1 MLKQKNKKIIIVGYK
16 SFIQQHLF
24 DNLKNKFIVK
34 KLRFYQINKKNVSDS
49 DVIIN
54 CSNSKN
60 FFYKKYNLK
69 NDRNLKIANIVK
81 NYNITFYL
89 LSTRQVYAQK
99 LHLTEKSKL
108 KPLNLYAKNCLY
120 SEKNCRKILK
130 KNLVILRLS
139 NIFGYEN
146 GKKKKSSL
154 VSLIYKS
161 LKKNEI
167 NIDNNFYLL
176 KDFLPIE
183 LLCIYIEKI
192 ISLNNL
198 NIVNVGSGI
207 PILVKDFIL
216 SIIDTKKINV
226 NLKLEKNFNDKN
238 YCFNVNRI
246 SKLTGLKITK
256 KKLTKSFLNLKKKL
270 M

>member
-1 MLKQKNKKIIIVGYK
+1 VLKQKNKKIIIVGYK

-24 DNLKNKFIVK
+24 NNLKNKFIVK

-120 SEKNCRKILK
+120 SEKNCKKVLK
-130 KNLVILRLS
+130 SNLVILRLA
-139 NIFGYEN
+139 NVFGYEI

-161 LKKNEI
+161 LKKGEI
-167 NIDNNFYLL
+167 NIDNNFYLF
-176 KDFLPIE
+176 KDFLPIT
-183 LLCIYIEKI
+183 LLCLYIKKLIKLNVTGI
-192 ISLNNL
+192 I
-198 NIVNVGSGI
+198 NVGSGI
-207 PILVKDFIL
+207 PILVKDFVIKIVDIKRIKIKIKL
-216 SIIDTKKINV
+216 SNKFSDKSYSYNINK
-226 NLKLEKNFNDKN
+226 LK
-238 YCFNVNRI
+238 
-246 SKLTGLKITK
+246 KLTGIKINKKNLDVYFSQLK
-256 KKLTKSFLNLKKKL
+256 NKL

>member
-16 SFIQQHLF
+16 SFIQKHLF
-24 DNLKNKFIVK
+24 NNLKNKFIVK
-34 KLRFYQINKKNVSDS
+34 KLRFYQINKKNVSGS

-69 NDRNLKIANIVK
+69 NDRNLKIANIIK
-81 NYNITFYL
+81 NYNIKFYL
-89 LSTRQVYAQK
+89 LSTRQVYDQK
-99 LHLTEKSKL
+99 LYLTEKSKL

-120 SEKNCRKILK
+120 SEKNCKKILK
-130 KNLVILRLS
+130 NNLVILRLA
-139 NIFGYEN
+139 NVFGYEI

-161 LKKNEI
+161 LKKGEI
-167 NIDNNFYLL
+167 NIDNNFYLF
-176 KDFLPIE
+176 KDFLPIK
-183 LLCIYIEKI
+183 LLCTYIEKI
-192 ISLNNL
+192 ISLNNV

-207 PILVKDFIL
+207 PILVKDFIY
-216 SIIDTKKINV
+216 SIIDTKKIRVNV
-226 NLKLEKNFNDKN
+226 KIEKNFNDKN

-246 SKLTGLKITK
+246 NKLSGFKITK
-256 KKLTKSFLNLKKKL
+256 KELTTSFLNLKKKI

>member
-1 MLKQKNKKIIIVGYK
+1 MLKQNKKIFLIGYK
-16 SFIQQHLF
+16 SFIQTNLHNHLK
-24 DNLKNKFIVK
+24 KNFIVNKIKFQDIYK
-34 KLRFYQINKKNVSDS
+34 KKITNC

-54 CSNSKN
+54 FSNSKK
-60 FFYKKYNLK
+60 FYEKEYNK
-69 NDRNLKIANIVK
+69 IYDRNLKIANIIKKNNVK
-81 NYNITFYL
+81 FFL

-99 LHLTEKSKL
+99 LYLTEKSKL